1 MFIRGDQNHKI
12 KLNVHK
18 GEFWNNLENFI
29 LKRTCI
35 QELVQSQKVV
45 KIHSSLIS
53 NDKSEIRLRLADFSS
68 KARVHIL
75 ATHFIAPD
83 SYTLQNNYLTLMSN
97 QVGTSLFTF
106 AKWQNL
112 LLSDRK
118 LGDEYRYVF
127 DRVHAE
133 RSLGN
138 TLDRPSLLNKRIFTR
153 KTEID
158 QENLQTG
165 TQFVAQQE

>member
-1 MFIRGDQNHKI
+1 MILRGDHTHQI
-12 KLNVHK
+12 QLNVHK
-18 GEFWNNLENFI
+18 GNYWNNLENFI

-45 KIHSSLIS
+45 KIQSSSIENNSEVRLKLI
-53 NDKSEIRLRLADFSS
+53 DFTK
-68 KARVHIL
+68 KARVHIF
-75 ATHFIAPD
+75 ATHFLAP
-83 SYTLQNNYLTLMSN
+83 NNYQLQENFRKLMSN
-97 QVGTSLFTF
+97 QLGTSLFTF
-106 AKWQNL
+106 AKWTNL

-158 QENLQTG
+158 AE
-165 TQFVAQQE
+165 